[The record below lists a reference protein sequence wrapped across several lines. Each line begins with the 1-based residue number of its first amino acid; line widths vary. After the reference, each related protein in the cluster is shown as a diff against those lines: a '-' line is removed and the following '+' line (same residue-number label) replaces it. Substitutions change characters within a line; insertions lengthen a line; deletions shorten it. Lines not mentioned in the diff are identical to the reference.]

1 MKLYEK
7 LPDSVMVEGRRIK
20 LNLDFRNVLRMMNI
34 LATDDLTDDAR
45 EWLAMRC
52 ICRRPRKGMI
62 SEVRKLLFPD
72 GGKKQR
78 DRVMDFEQDADLI
91 RAAFQ
96 QAYGIDLNT
105 AKLHW
110 YRFSWLLAGLPDGT
124 RFSEVIGIR
133 TRPIPERTKYN
144 GKEIEALMEAKASV
158 ALKMTEKEQKDK
170 YQRDVQNVAA
180 LLLSMAGGSE

>member
-1 MKLYEK
+1 MKLYER
-7 LPDSVMVEGRRIK
+7 LPDSVVVNGRRIK
-20 LNLDFRNVLRMMNI
+20 LDLDFRNVLRMMDI
-34 LATDDLTDDAR
+34 LSTDDLTDDAR
-45 EWLAMRC
+45 EWLAMKC

-62 SEVRKLLFPD
+62 SEVKKLLFPPAE
-72 GGKKQR
+72 R
-78 DRVMDFEQDADLI
+78 THERVMDYEQDADLI

-96 QAYGIDLNT
+96 QSYGIDLNT

-110 YRFSWLLAGLPDGT
+110 FRFTWLLAGLPDGT
-124 RFSEVIGIR
+124 RFSDVISIR

-144 GKEIEALMEAKASV
+144 GKEIQALMEAKASV
-158 ALKMTEKEQKDK
+158 ALKITEKEQKDK